1 MPLAVLVGSHSDF
14 GFEDGS
20 KVLAMA
26 ETGLFRDR
34 RQRQIGFAEQFHRAV
49 KTDSQDF
56 VVNGTLEDASKLPVQ
71 GAARD
76 GYVLGDVLNPDLL
89 RGVFPNESHGGGKIP
104 VFDSEY
110 ICGASHDNLGR
121 FEQQFLFLEGAAV
134 HQFVEQSCGLV
145 SDLSVNRD
153 DAGEHWITEFAR
165 WFVVIDAENGDL
177 FWNQGSDSSAGF
189 EDAAAHRI
197 VTGHDGRWSREL
209 GDPGSQLGLRLFG
222 IPRLA
227 FPERQEVNRALES
240 CRFDGVKEARLSLAD
255 PTTTSKAAEAEMAKT
270 AVQEMGCC
278 QGSDGAAVD
287 LDNGDGG
294 MGPVSEDVDDW
305 KPGVEEDLSGSF
317 ASDAGDDTVSAPVFE
332 PTRYGSLNMLRFV
345 IDRPLSGLTDMA
357 GNAAKDLATG
367 GHGAFYQQRDPKA

>member
-14 GFEDGS
+14 GFEDDTE
-20 KVLAMA
+20 VLTMA
-26 ETGLFRDR
+26 EAGLFRDCG
-34 RQRQIGFAEQFHRAV
+34 QREVGLAEQFHCTVEA
-49 KTDSQDF
+49 DAEDF
-56 VVNGTLEDASKLPVQ
+56 VVNGTLEDASKLAVQ

-89 RGVFPNESHGGGKIP
+89 RGVFPNEPHGGGKIP

-110 ICGASHDNLGR
+110 ISGASHDNLGR

-209 GDPGSQLGLRLFG
+209 GDPGSQLGLCLFG

-227 FPERQEVNRALES
+227 FPEREQVHRAAIA
-240 CRFDGVKEARLSLAD
+240 CGFDCVKKALLTLAD
-255 PTTTSKAAEAEMAKT
+255 PTATAEPAETEMPEAS
-270 AVQEMGCC
+270 VQEVGGG
-278 QGSDGAAVD
+278 QAANRVAVD

-294 MGPVSEDVDDW
+294 MEPVSEDVDDW
-305 KPGVEEDLSGSF
+305 KPGAEEYLDGLFAPDSGNN
-317 ASDAGDDTVSAPVFE
+317 AVSLPVLE
-332 PTRYGSLNMLRFV
+332 PARYRPLDVFWFV
-345 IDRPLSGLTDMA
+345 IDRPLSGFTNMA
-357 GNAAKDLATG
+357 GNAAKDLAS
-367 GHGAFYQQRDPKA
+367 